1 MVGFSEVFAYVVLI
15 SSLQIFEVLA
25 FSVIHGFILLVLVNC
40 VASHMRICAMAG
52 VMFVLSSDFL
62 HALLLVTFFL

>member
-1 MVGFSEVFAYVVLI
+1 MVLI

-40 VASHMRICAMAG
+40 VASHTRICGVAG
-52 VMFVLSSDFL
+52 AVFVLSSDFCMPCC
-62 HALLLVTFFL
+62 LLLSCCEL